1 MEIYLSKLNKALQ
14 RDRSGLS
21 HGREPLSGICVVDFK
36 VGFMNIYEVW
46 GSHGVKWPFIL
57 PSSWW
62 TASFKTFPPIVL
74 YKNPQCVRV
83 PSRGSHNSNDNIM
96 NVGTFESVSE

>member
-21 HGREPLSGICVVDFK
+21 HGGEPLSGIYVVDFK
-36 VGFMNIYEVW
+36 EGFMDIYEVW

-57 PSSWW
+57 P
-62 TASFKTFPPIVL
+62 AHGGLHLLKYFP
-74 YKNPQCVRV
+74 Q
-83 PSRGSHNSNDNIM
+83 
-96 NVGTFESVSE
+96 

>member
-21 HGREPLSGICVVDFK
+21 HGGEPLSAIYVVDFK
-36 VGFMNIYEVW
+36 DCFMNIYEVW
-46 GSHGVKWPFIL
+46 GSHGLKWPFIL

-62 TASFKTFPPIVL
+62 TASFKIFPPIGL
-74 YKNPQCVRV
+74 YKSPQCVRV
-83 PSRGSHNSNDNIM
+83 PSCRSHNSNDNIM
-96 NVGTFESVSE
+96 NLGTSESVSE